1 MADAHFWN
9 DIGAG
14 ILANHQIS
22 DEILEVAL
30 GECKIVQ
37 HTHDHGFGFKK
48 NAGET
53 VNLFHVNRL
62 PDAES
67 AELEEEGQIPMR
79 MLSFGSRALTLT
91 EHGEGLQFSAKL
103 QELSKFKPDPIMRKE
118 LAASLERS
126 LDTEAARDG
135 FMSADVKICFS
146 PTTLTGGVWS
156 VTGAAGAVA
165 VSPITADH
173 AKKISAYMRDTIHV
187 PFYKG
192 GKKNAG
198 SSEHYVALSCNTNI
212 ENLLL
217 DTRVEKWQQYMR
229 EGGFLYK
236 GEMCE
241 TYKIKWLEINRAMAL
256 ANLSGTSTVMGEAVV
271 FGDEAVARIEA
282 VTPHL
287 RLNPNFGGRFGTM
300 MAMAWWGIYAF
311 GPVWDSASDGKAKMV
326 KLISL

>member
-1 MADAHFWN
+1 MPDAHLWT

-22 DEILEVAL
+22 DQILEVAL

-37 HTHDHGFGFKK
+37 YTHDHGFGFKK

-62 PDAES
+62 PDAQNS
-67 AELEEEGQIPMR
+67 TLQEEGQIPMR
-79 MLSFGSRALTLT
+79 MLSFGKRSLTLT

-118 LAASLERS
+118 LASSLERS

-135 FMSADVKICFS
+135 FFSSDVKVCFT
-146 PTTLTGGVWS
+146 PTSLTGGVWS

-165 VSPITADH
+165 TAPLTVAH
-173 AKKISAYMRDTIHV
+173 VRKISAYMRDVLHV

-192 GKKNAG
+192 TKGAD
-198 SSEHYVALSCNTNI
+198 EHYVCLTCNLNI

-217 DTRVEKWQQYMR
+217 DSELIQWQQFMR
-229 EGGFLYK
+229 AGDMLYK
-236 GEMCE
+236 GEMCQIA
-241 TYKIKWLEINRAMAL
+241 KIRFVEINRSMAI
-256 ANLSGTSTVMGEAVV
+256 ANLSGTSTVLGEGVV
-271 FGDEAVARIEA
+271 FGDQAVARIEA

-287 RLNPNFGGRFGTM
+287 RLDPNYGVGRFGTM
-300 MAMAWWGIYAF
+300 RGMAWWGI
-311 GPVWDSASDGKAKMV
+311 
-326 KLISL
+326 

>member
-1 MADAHFWN
+1 MADVHLWT
-9 DIGAG
+9 DIGSG
-14 ILANHQIS
+14 VLANHQIS
-22 DEILEVAL
+22 DKVLDVAL
-30 GECKIVQ
+30 GECKIVPF
-37 HTHDHGFGFKK
+37 THDHGFGFKK
-48 NAGET
+48 QAGET

-62 PDAES
+62 PDALSS
-67 AELEEEGQIPMR
+67 ALEEEGQIPMR
-79 MLSFGSRALTLT
+79 MLSFGKRALTLT
-91 EHGEGLQFSAKL
+91 EHGEGLTFS
-103 QELSKFKPDPIMRKE
+103 EKFENLMKFNPPALMRKE

-135 FMSADVKICFS
+135 FMSADVKIAFT
-146 PTTLTGGVWS
+146 PTSLTGGLFS

-165 VSPITADH
+165 TSPITADH
-173 AKKISAYMRDTIHV
+173 AKKVSAYMRDTIHV

-192 GKKNAG
+192 SKGG
-198 SSEHYVALSCNTNI
+198 GEHYVALSCNTNI

-217 DTRVEKWQQYMR
+217 DSRVEKWQQFMK

-241 TYKIKWLEINRAMAL
+241 TYKIKWVEINRAMAL
-256 ANLSGTSTVMGEAVV
+256 SNLSGTSAVMGEAVV

-287 RLNPNFGGRFGTM
+287 RLNPNYGGRFATIR
-300 MAMAWWGIYAF
+300 AMAWWGIYAF

>member
-1 MADAHFWN
+1 MADEHLWT

-22 DEILEVAL
+22 DQILEVAL
-30 GECKIVQ
+30 GECKIVPF
-37 HTHDHGFGFKK
+37 THDHGFGFKK

-62 PDAES
+62 PDALS
-67 AELEEEGQIPMR
+67 ASLEEEGQIPMR
-79 MLSFGSRALTLT
+79 MLSFGKRSLTLT

-103 QELSKFKPDPIMRKE
+103 QELSKFTPDPIMRKE
-118 LAASLERS
+118 LSSSLERS
-126 LDTEAARDG
+126 LDTEASRDG
-135 FMSADVKICFS
+135 FMSTDVKICFS
-146 PTTLTGGVWS
+146 PTSLTGGVWG
-156 VTGAAGAVA
+156 VAGAAGAVA
-165 VSPITADH
+165 TSPITADH

-192 GKKNAG
+192 TKGAG
-198 SSEHYVALSCNTNI
+198 EHYVALSANSNI

-217 DTRVEKWQQYMR
+217 DTRVEKWQQHMQA
-229 EGGFLYK
+229 GGFLYQ

-241 TYKIKWLEINRAMAL
+241 TYKIKWVEINRAMAL
-256 ANLSGTSTVMGEAVV
+256 ANLSGTSTVLGEAVV

-287 RLNPNFGGRFGTM
+287 RLNPNFGGRFATM

-326 KLISL
+326 KIISL

>member
-1 MADAHFWN
+1 MADAHLWT

-22 DEILEVAL
+22 DQILEVAL
-30 GECKIVQ
+30 GECKVVQ
-37 HTHDHGFGFKK
+37 YTHDHGFGFKK

-62 PDAES
+62 PDAADAS
-67 AELEEEGQIPMR
+67 LQEEGQIPMR
-79 MLSFGSRALTLT
+79 MLSFGKRSLTLT

-118 LAASLERS
+118 LASSLERS

-135 FMSADVKICFS
+135 FMSSDVKICFS
-146 PTTLTGGVWS
+146 PTSLTGGVWS

-165 VSPITADH
+165 TSPFTSDH
-173 AKKISAYMRDTIHV
+173 VKKISAYMRDTIHA

-192 GKKNAG
+192 SKGG
-198 SSEHYVALSCNTNI
+198 GEHYVCLSCNTNI

-217 DTRVEKWQQYMR
+217 DSNVVKWQQYMR
-229 EGGFLYK
+229 EGAMLYK

-241 TYKIKWLEINRAMAL
+241 VNKIKFVEINRAMAF
-256 ANLSGTSTVMGEAVV
+256 ANLSGTSTVFGEAVI

-287 RLNPNFGGRFGTM
+287 RLNPNFGGRFATM

>member
-1 MADAHFWN
+1 MPDAHLWT

-22 DEILEVAL
+22 DQILEVAL
-30 GECKIVQ
+30 GECKVVQ
-37 HTHDHGFGFKK
+37 YTHDHGFGFKK

-62 PDAES
+62 PDTQNAT
-67 AELEEEGQIPMR
+67 LQEEGQIPMR
-79 MLSFGSRALTLT
+79 MLSFGKRSLTLT

-118 LAASLERS
+118 LASSLERS

-135 FMSADVKICFS
+135 FMSEDVKICFS
-146 PTTLTGGVWS
+146 PTSLTGGVMS

-165 VSPITADH
+165 TSPLMAEH
-173 AKKISAYMRDTIHV
+173 LKKLSAYMRDTIHA

-192 GKKNAG
+192 SKSVG
-198 SSEHYVALSCNTNI
+198 EHYVMLSCNTNV
-212 ENLLL
+212 ENLLR
-217 DTRVEKWQQYMR
+217 DSEVIKWQQYMR
-229 EGGFLYK
+229 EGNLLYK

-241 TYKIKWLEINRAMAL
+241 VAKIKVVEINRAMAF
-256 ANLSGTSTVMGEAVV
+256 ANLSGTSTVFGEFCL

-287 RLNPNFGGRFGTM
+287 RLNPNFGGRFATM

-311 GPVWDSASDGKAKMV
+311 GPVWDSASDGKAKMI
-326 KLISL
+326 KGISL

>member
-1 MADAHFWN
+1 MADEHLWT

-14 ILANHQIS
+14 ILGNHQIS
-22 DEILEVAL
+22 DQILEVAL

-37 HTHDHGFGFKK
+37 YTHDHGFGFKK

-62 PDAES
+62 PDAAS
-67 AELEEEGQIPMR
+67 AVLEEEGQIPMR
-79 MLSFGSRALTLT
+79 MLSFGKRSLTLT

-146 PTTLTGGVWS
+146 PTSMTGGVWS

-165 VSPITADH
+165 TAPLTADH
-173 AKKISAYMRDTIHV
+173 CKKISAYMRDTIHV

-192 GKKNAG
+192 SKGAG
-198 SSEHYVALSCNTNI
+198 GTEYYLALSCNTNI

-217 DTRVEKWQQYMR
+217 DSRVEKWQQYMR

-236 GEMCE
+236 GEMCQ

-256 ANLSGTSTVMGEAVV
+256 SNLSGTSTVLGEAVI

-287 RLNPNFGGRFGTM
+287 RLNPNFGGRFATM

-326 KLISL
+326 KILSL

>member
-1 MADAHFWN
+1 MADAHLWT

-22 DEILEVAL
+22 DQILEVAL
-30 GECKIVQ
+30 GECKIVPY
-37 HTHDHGFGFKK
+37 THDHGFGFKK

-62 PDAES
+62 PDA
-67 AELEEEGQIPMR
+67 ADATLEEEGQIPMR
-79 MLSFGSRALTLT
+79 MLSFGKRSLTLT

-103 QELSKFKPDPIMRKE
+103 QELSKFRPDPIMRKE
-118 LAASLERS
+118 LASSLERS

-135 FMSADVKICFS
+135 FMSADVKICYS
-146 PTTLTGGVWS
+146 PTSLTGGVWS

-165 VSPITADH
+165 TSPLQAAH
-173 AKKISAYMRDTIHV
+173 VKKISAYMRDTIHA

-192 GKKNAG
+192 SKGAG
-198 SSEHYVALSCNTNI
+198 EHYVCLSCNTNI

-217 DTRVEKWQQYMR
+217 DSEVRQWQQFMQA
-229 EGGFLYK
+229 GGMLYK

-241 TYKIKWLEINRAMAL
+241 VAKIKFIEINRAMAL
-256 ANLSGTSTVMGEAVV
+256 ANLSGTSTVLGEAVV

-287 RLNPNFGGRFGTM
+287 RLNPNFGGRFATM

-326 KLISL
+326 KIISL

>member
-1 MADAHFWN
+1 MADEHLWT

-22 DEILEVAL
+22 DQILEVAL

-37 HTHDHGFGFKK
+37 FTHDHGFGFKK

-62 PDAES
+62 PDAAS
-67 AELEEEGQIPMR
+67 ATLEEEGQIPMR
-79 MLSFGSRALTLT
+79 MLSFGKRSLTLT

-135 FMSADVKICFS
+135 FMSTDVKIAFS
-146 PTTLTGGVWS
+146 PTSLTGGVFG
-156 VTGAAGAVA
+156 VAGLAPAVA
-165 VSPITADH
+165 TSPIQAAH
-173 AKKISAYMRDTIHV
+173 AKKISAYMRDTIHA

-192 GKKNAG
+192 TKGAG
-198 SSEHYVALSCNTNI
+198 EHYVALSCNTNI

-217 DTRVEKWQQYMR
+217 DSDVIKWQQFTQQGNM
-229 EGGFLYK
+229 LYK

-241 TYKIKWLEINRAMAL
+241 TYKIKWLEINRAMAF
-256 ANLSGTSTVMGEAVV
+256 ANLSGTSTVLGEAVV

-287 RLNPNFGGRFGTM
+287 RLNPNFGGRFATM

-326 KLISL
+326 KIISL

>member
-1 MADAHFWN
+1 MADAHLWT

-14 ILANHQIS
+14 ILANHQVS
-22 DEILEVAL
+22 DQILEVAL
-30 GECKIVQ
+30 GECKILPY
-37 HTHDHGFGFKK
+37 THDHGFGFRK

-62 PDAES
+62 PDSKDAT
-67 AELEEEGQIPMR
+67 LQEEGQIPMR

-118 LAASLERS
+118 LASSLERS

-135 FMSADVKICFS
+135 FMSPDVKICFT
-146 PTTLTGGVWS
+146 PTSMTGGVWS
-156 VTGAAGAVA
+156 VTGAAGAVGS
-165 VSPITADH
+165 SPVTADH
-173 AKKISAYMRDTIHV
+173 AKKLSAYMRDTIHV

-192 GKKNAG
+192 SKGAG
-198 SSEHYVALSCNTNI
+198 EHYIALSCNQNI

-229 EGGFLYK
+229 EGGMLYK

-241 TYKIKWLEINRAMAL
+241 TYKIKWIEINRAMAL
-256 ANLSGTSTVMGEAVV
+256 ANLSGTSTVMGEAVI

-311 GPVWDSASDGKAKMV
+311 GPVWDSASDGKCKMV

>member
-1 MADAHFWN
+1 MADAHLWS

-22 DEILEVAL
+22 DQILEVAL

-37 HTHDHGFGFKK
+37 YTHDHGFGFKK

-62 PDAES
+62 PDAANAS
-67 AELEEEGQIPMR
+67 LEEEGQIPMR

-91 EHGEGLQFSAKL
+91 EHGEGLTFSAKL
-103 QELSKFKPDPIMRKE
+103 QELNKFKPDPIMRKE
-118 LAASLERS
+118 LASSLERS
-126 LDTEAARDG
+126 LDTEAARHG
-135 FMSADVKICFS
+135 FLSADVKIVFT
-146 PTTLTGGVWS
+146 PTSQTGGVFS
-156 VTGAAGAVA
+156 VTGAAGAIGVA
-165 VSPITADH
+165 AMTADH
-173 AKKISAYMRDTIHV
+173 AKLISAYMRDTIHT

-192 GKKNAG
+192 SKGAG
-198 SSEHYVALSCNTNI
+198 EHYVALSCNKNI
-212 ENLLL
+212 EQLLL
-217 DTRVEKWQQYMR
+217 DSRVEKWQQHMR

-241 TYKIKWLEINRAMAL
+241 TYKIKWVEINRSMAFS
-256 ANLSGTSTVMGEAVV
+256 NLSGVSTVLGEACI

-287 RLNPNFGGRFGTM
+287 RLNPNYGGRMGTM
-300 MAMAWWGIYAF
+300 QAMAWWGIYAF

-326 KLISL
+326 KILSL